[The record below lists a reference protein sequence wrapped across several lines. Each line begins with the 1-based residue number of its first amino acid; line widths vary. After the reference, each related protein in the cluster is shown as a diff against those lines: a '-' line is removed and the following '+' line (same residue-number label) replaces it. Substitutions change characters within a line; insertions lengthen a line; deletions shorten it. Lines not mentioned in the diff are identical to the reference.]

1 MYQVLFSSG
10 SCIMGLAAYFVR
22 DWKSLQLIVGIPMFI
37 PLFLYW
43 WVPESTRWLITEKR
57 YDEARTLID
66 DSAKMNKKTIP
77 EHLLIIPKSVEN
89 QHGNSDVIPTI
100 SQQIDEESPNK
111 GKIERESFTEI
122 FRTPVLCGRLLVLFI
137 AWIAIVMSFFGISF
151 SASNL
156 VGDLFLNYELVMLVE
171 IPAHFFS
178 IFMMNKAGRRM
189 TLTGSLLI
197 SGLTCLST
205 GLVPEDPAASQV
217 VCSLLSKFFAT
228 VAFDTVYSFTT
239 ELFPTHCRT
248 FTIGLCSTFGRLG
261 SIVAPIIADLGRT
274 QNRAIP
280 FIVFSI
286 FNFVSGFLCLTLP
299 ETNNLALP
307 ATIEESKNLNRHAL
321 PCFRCVKDN

>member
-1 MYQVLFSSG
+1 MVF
-10 SCIMGLAAYFVR
+10 FWR
-22 DWKSLQLIVGIPMFI
+22 
-37 PLFLYW
+37 
-43 WVPESTRWLITEKR
+43 R
-57 YDEARTLID
+57 
-66 DSAKMNKKTIP
+66 
-77 EHLLIIPKSVEN
+77 
-89 QHGNSDVIPTI
+89 
-100 SQQIDEESPNK
+100 
-111 GKIERESFTEI
+111 I
-122 FRTPVLCGRLLVLFI
+122 FRFG
-137 AWIAIVMSFFGISF
+137 WIDNQETVSDFTDWLHGF
-151 SASNL
+151 S
-156 VGDLFLNYELVMLVE
+156 
-171 IPAHFFS
+171 
-178 IFMMNKAGRRM
+178 
-189 TLTGSLLI
+189 
-197 SGLTCLST
+197 
-205 GLVPEDPAASQV
+205 DPAASQV

-307 ATIEESKNLNRHAL
+307 ATIKEAKNLNRHAL